1 MAGEALSGGAR
12 VLNAPRRPHTI
23 LHHYARR
30 LSDFGAPFASSLPRL
45 ESATDEAASHAR
57 GADMTAQ
64 LAGAPR
70 IVISGW
76 ACHMRPHDRRRRQ
89 IFGLLLPGDVI
100 GSFWR
105 RPEYAFWRL
114 TALTRLTS
122 VSAANLLALG
132 PDGCLVFPD
141 IVRAAR
147 RAEDHAHHLLVD
159 HIVRLGA
166 RDAYAGLAHL
176 LLELHARLERVGLA
190 TDGVFTLPVGQRVL
204 AQTLGFSVAHT
215 NHTLQRMTADG
226 LFIMEGDKMRLLQPE
241 RMADLAEFTIV
252 EPGSASLDIS
262 SMKGL
267 HHEPE
272 VYHHDHRG

>member
-1 MAGEALSGGAR
+1 
-12 VLNAPRRPHTI
+12 
-23 LHHYARR
+23 
-30 LSDFGAPFASSLPRL
+30 
-45 ESATDEAASHAR
+45 
-57 GADMTAQ
+57 
-64 LAGAPR
+64 
-70 IVISGW
+70 
-76 ACHMRPHDRRRRQ
+76 MRPHDSRRRQ
-89 IFGLLLPGDVI
+89 IFGFLLPGDVI

-122 VSAANLLALG
+122 VSAEALLAIN
-132 PDGCLVFPD
+132 PDGRFVVPD

-176 LLELHARLERVGLA
+176 LLELHTRLERVGLA
-190 TDGVFTLPVGQRVL
+190 AGGGFTLPVGQRVL

-226 LFIMEGDKMRLLQPE
+226 LFMIEGDKVQLLQPD
-241 RMADLAEFTIV
+241 RMATLSEYAVIDPWSTALDS
-252 EPGSASLDIS
+252 SA
-262 SMKGL
+262 MKGL

-272 VYHHDHRG
+272 VHHHDHRS